1 MATGKAGAALHFG
14 IAERGKMFQ
23 LEGNYKEAL
32 RHYREA
38 IRLTQSQENGEIFFQ
53 HYSQCVMEA
62 LELSGAYTEVAD
74 YCDRF
79 LEFLENKEQTDL
91 VRKHRAIILERQGIQ
106 QMLTGEIKEAATLLK
121 EAQQIAGKGN
131 QPLTDELL
139 NWALRGYQISKKQVS
154 DLQRKHLY
162 FIVRKDKVNPALAI
176 DLPEG
181 VAAF

>member
-1 MATGKAGAALHFG
+1 MGNGKAGPALHFG
-14 IAERGKMFQ
+14 IAERGKMYQ

-38 IRLTQSQENGEIFFQ
+38 IRMTQGQENGEIFFQ

-62 LELSGAYTEVAD
+62 LELSGAQGEVVD

-79 LEFLENKEQTDL
+79 LDFLEAKEQTDL
-91 VRKHRAIILERQGIQ
+91 VKKHRAIILEKQGIQ
-106 QMLTGEIKEAATLLK
+106 QLLKGEIKEAGVLLK
-121 EAQQIAGKGN
+121 EAQQIVGKGS

-139 NWALRGYQISKKQVS
+139 NWALRGYQISKKQVQ
-154 DLQRKHLY
+154 DLQKKHLY
-162 FIVRKDKVNPALAI
+162 FIVRKDKVNPSLAI